1 MFEQVFNQGRPVLHL
16 IIKGREMNMKM
27 NYKALNRVLALL
39 LVLALSLS
47 LFGCSTNQKTDS
59 QVTPSAAAQAVE
71 TPAAGKVSLQT
82 TYPLT
87 VKDDTGTSMTFDKAP
102 ERITTLLPSE
112 TETIYAIG
120 ADNKLFGV
128 DTYSDYPAEAKTKP
142 QIGDMNLNMEA
153 LLATKPDVVFASSSL
168 NQKSVDEIRA
178 QNIKV
183 FASDPKNINQV
194 MAKIET
200 VGLILDLQDNAKKVT
215 DQMRAEKQKVE
226 DAVKN
231 APKKKVY
238 LEFSPGW
245 TVGDGEFLNDLLLL
259 AGGTNV
265 AAGTKGWFEIDPEKI
280 IKANPEVILYAK
292 GEAGMDSILDA
303 ITKRSGW
310 DQMDAI
316 KNKQLFALESNP
328 LVRVGPRLTQG
339 LIEMAKAIHPDLV
352 K

>member
-1 MFEQVFNQGRPVLHL
+1 MISKR
-16 IIKGREMNMKM
+16 REMHMKM
-27 NYKALNRVLALL
+27 SYKVSNRVLALL
-39 LVLALSLS
+39 LVLVLSVS
-47 LFGCSTNQKTDS
+47 LFGCSTNKNADH
-59 QVTPSAAAQAVE
+59 QVSPLITANAAE
-71 TPAAGKVSLQT
+71 TPVAETVSNKT

-87 VKDDTGTSMTFDKAP
+87 VKDDTGTSITFDKAP

-128 DTYSDYPAEAKTKP
+128 DTYSDYPAEAKAKP

-168 NQKSVDEIRA
+168 NQKAIDQIREHH
-178 QNIKV
+178 IKV
-183 FASDPKNINQV
+183 FANDPKTIDQV
-194 MAKIET
+194 MTKIET

-215 DQMRAEKQKVE
+215 DQMRAEKQSVI

-265 AAGTKGWFEIDPEKI
+265 AAGTKGWFEIDPEAI
-280 IKANPEVILYAK
+280 IKANPEAILYAK
-292 GEAGMDSILDA
+292 GEAGMGSILDA
-303 ITKRSGW
+303 IMKRSGW
-310 DQMDAI
+310 DQIDAI

-339 LIEMAKAIHPDLV
+339 LIEIAKAIHPDLV